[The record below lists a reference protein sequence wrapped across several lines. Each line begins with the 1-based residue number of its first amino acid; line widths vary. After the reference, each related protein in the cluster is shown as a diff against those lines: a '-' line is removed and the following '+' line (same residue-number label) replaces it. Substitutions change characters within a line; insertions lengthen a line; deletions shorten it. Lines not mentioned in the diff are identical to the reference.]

1 MEELLQRAVLV
12 GVNLGNEDDFAYS
25 MEELTNLAEA
35 CDVEVIGQVTQNL
48 QRVNP
53 SHYIGKGKIEE
64 VAAYVNEVDA
74 NMVIFNDE
82 LSPSQIRNL
91 EADLDCKVI
100 DRTILILDI
109 FAQRA
114 KTKEAQ
120 LQVEVAHLQYMMPR
134 LIGLRESLGRQSGGV
149 GTKNKGVGEK
159 KLELDRRKIEEQIS
173 VLNKDLEAL
182 VAQRQTQRKQRKK
195 NEVPV
200 VALVGYT
207 NAGKSTTM
215 NAMLEIYNGTEE
227 KQVFEKDMLFA
238 TLETS
243 VRNIDLPDNKS
254 FLLTDTVGFV
264 SKLPHHL
271 VKAFRST
278 LEEVAEA
285 DLLIHVVDYANPNY
299 EQLIDIT
306 NETLKK
312 IGVENIPTIYAY
324 NKLDM
329 VDVGI
334 TEVQEDR
341 VYLSAKKHV
350 GIEELVE
357 MIRSH
362 IYKEYTKCEMLIPYD
377 QGQVVSYFN
386 NHAHVL
392 STSYENEGT
401 KLEVECKTSD
411 YEKYKRFAI

>member
-12 GVNLGNEDDFAYS
+12 GVNLGNEADFAYS
-25 MEELTNLAEA
+25 MEELANLTEA

-64 VAAYVNEVDA
+64 VAAYVNEIDA

-91 EADLDCKVI
+91 EEDLDCKVI

-195 NEVPV
+195 NEIPV
-200 VALVGYT
+200 VSLVGYT
-207 NAGKSTTM
+207 NAGKSTIM
-215 NAMLEIYNGTEE
+215 NTMLEIFNGTVE

-324 NKLDM
+324 NKSDM

-334 TEVQEDR
+334 PKVQEDR

-401 KLEVECKTSD
+401 KIALECKTSD
-411 YEKYKRFAI
+411 YEKYKRFSI